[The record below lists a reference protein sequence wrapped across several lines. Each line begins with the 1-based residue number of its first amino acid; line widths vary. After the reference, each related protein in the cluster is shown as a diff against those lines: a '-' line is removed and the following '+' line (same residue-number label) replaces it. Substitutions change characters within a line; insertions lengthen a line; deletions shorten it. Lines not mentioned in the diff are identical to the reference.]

1 MNRTIASITVVFLA
15 ASVLTADRADAL
27 VGADLA
33 DRTIARYTVVVR
45 GQKVRCTGVIL
56 AQDIVLTAAHCI
68 PADGKLW
75 VGGGDHDLPSWLL
88 STVDQSGYH
97 DLRPSLFSAA
107 DRVVLHPQYSSKDKA
122 SPDLAIL
129 KLVKPLPDSFM
140 PAVLSGRPPADG
152 DRLIAAGFGK
162 TSSDDVR
169 PSKVLRMV
177 LFQVTQATQGWATLK
192 SLSEDDRAA
201 SAAGDSGG
209 PLFSYHGMHSLVG
222 LISAGN
228 DKQTRAVALAAHYC
242 WIKETLE
249 KLGAP

>member
-1 MNRTIASITVVFLA
+1 MTVALGVALLA
-15 ASVLTADRADAL
+15 PLLFCSGPADAL

-45 GQKVRCTGVIL
+45 GQKVRCTGVVL

-68 PADGKLW
+68 PPDGKLW

-88 STVDQSGYH
+88 STVDQSGHH
-97 DLRPSLFSAA
+97 DLRPSLFSAV
-107 DRVVLHPQYSSKDKA
+107 DRVVLHPQCSSKDKA

-140 PAVLSGRPPADG
+140 PATLSGRSPTDG

-162 TSSDDVR
+162 TSPDDVR

-177 LFQVTQATQGWATLK
+177 LLQVTQTSQGWATLK

-201 SAAGDSGG
+201 SASGDSGG
-209 PLFSYHGMHSLVG
+209 PLFSYHGMHGLVG

-228 DKQTRAVALAAHYC
+228 DKLTRAVALAAHYG
-242 WIKETLE
+242 WIKETME
-249 KLGAP
+249 KLTDR